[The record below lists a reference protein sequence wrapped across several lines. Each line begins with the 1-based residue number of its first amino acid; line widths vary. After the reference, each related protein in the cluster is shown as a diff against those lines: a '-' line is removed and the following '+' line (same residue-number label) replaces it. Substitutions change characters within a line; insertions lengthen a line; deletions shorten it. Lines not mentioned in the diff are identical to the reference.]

1 MPSGQLLI
9 SARMAAF
16 HHQQATGNPITDSE
30 LADRLAIPSAL
41 AESLLDHLDGGGNP
55 PLVTAVNGTV
65 MNGSRP

>member
-16 HHQQATGNPITDSE
+16 STTSRQPATRSPSGE
-30 LADRLAIPSAL
+30 LATRLTIPPAL
-41 AESLLDHLDGGGNP
+41 AESLLDHLERRHP
-55 PLVTAVNGTV
+55 PPVTAVNGTV